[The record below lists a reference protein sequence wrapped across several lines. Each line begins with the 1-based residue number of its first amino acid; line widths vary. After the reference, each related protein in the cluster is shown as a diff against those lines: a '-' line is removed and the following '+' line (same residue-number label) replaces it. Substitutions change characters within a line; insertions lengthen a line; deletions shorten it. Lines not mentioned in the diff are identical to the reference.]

1 MKHSRSVRLCIDHV
15 LAWESCFRNVFC
27 KHEFPPVSMDPVTWW
42 ICLKCWFQSHIS
54 RKIPRVDPGPWYRW
68 KHTQSQVL
76 KVYLEPHSGPF
87 LTCDKSKGIMPC
99 CNSATNALIL
109 ERLQGKPVNMAKI
122 EGWVFFNECICYG
135 LSQWL
140 SGEES
145 TCNAGATQDESSI
158 PASGRS
164 PRGRHGNPL
173 HYSCPEILTDRG
185 ARQTTGHR
193 VAKSQTW
200 LKRLNTHICTSLER
214 AKKKH
219 FSPEKR

>member
-15 LAWESCFRNVFC
+15 LAWESCFRNVFW

-42 ICLKCWFQSHIS
+42 MCLKCWFQSHIS
-54 RKIPRVDPGPWYRW
+54 RKIPRVDPRPWYRW

-76 KVYLEPHSGPF
+76 KAYLEPHSGPF

-145 TCNAGATQDESSI
+145 TCTAGNVEMWVPSLEPEDPLEEERATH
-158 PASGRS
+158 SG
-164 PRGRHGNPL
+164 
-173 HYSCPEILTDRG
+173 ILAWTF
-185 ARQTTGHR
+185 HK
-193 VAKSQTW
+193 VAK
-200 LKRLNTHICTSLER
+200 RPTHTLTTCQPS
-214 AKKKH
+214 KN
-219 FSPEKR
+219 F